1 MTQPPVAHEPRTSHA
16 VVIGASMAGM
26 LAARALAGHVERVT
40 VVERDR
46 LSDGVQPRRGV
57 PQGWQVHALVAR
69 GLLGLERLFPG
80 FGQDLQDAG
89 AVPVRLPG
97 DVLILG
103 RAGWIDRRAPGWLSL
118 SASRPLIEA
127 TVRRRLLELPG
138 VTILDGCE
146 ATALSASDD
155 GRVVRGLVLRGDDGA
170 ASVDADLVVDA
181 SGRGSRTPT
190 WLADLGSPAPDRT
203 RIDARIT
210 YASRFYRVPDGFAA
224 DWKGMMIFG
233 DRADNPRSGYLFPV
247 EGGRWVVGLIGARG
261 VHAATDENGYVAFA
275 RSLRSPVLA
284 EALAAAEPVSD
295 VHLHRGTSNQRWHY
309 EGMRRWPERLLVLG
323 DAAFAF
329 DPVYGQG
336 MTSAVLAAET
346 LDACLRTQR
355 RRRREGDLAGLGGR
369 FQRRLARRLAEPWLF
384 AVGEDLR
391 YPGTTGG
398 TAGPLRRTL
407 HRYQNRLEVA
417 ATHDPV
423 VTDVYVRALGM
434 LERPTAILRPHLVL
448 AAARSRP
455 SPGGDHVAPA
465 PAAAD
470 IGGVPA

>member
-1 MTQPPVAHEPRTSHA
+1 MTQPPVAHEPGTSHA
-16 VVIGASMAGM
+16 IVIGASMAGM
-26 LAARALAGHVERVT
+26 LAARVLAGHVERVT

-57 PQGWQVHALVAR
+57 PQGWQVHALLAR
-69 GLLGLERLFPG
+69 GLVGLERLFPG

-97 DVLILG
+97 DTLILG
-103 RAGWIDRRAPGWLSL
+103 RAGWVDRRAPGWLSL

-138 VTILDGCE
+138 VTILDGCA
-146 ATALSASDD
+146 ATALGASDD
-155 GRVVRGLVLRGDDGA
+155 GRVVRGLVLRGDDGTA
-170 ASVDADLVVDA
+170 FVDADLVVDA

-190 WLADLGSPAPDRT
+190 WLADLGSPIPDRT
-203 RIDARIT
+203 TIDAHIT

-247 EGGRWVVGLIGARG
+247 EDGRWVVGLIGARG
-261 VHAATDENGYVAFA
+261 VHAATDEDGYFAFA

-295 VHLHRGTSNQRWHY
+295 VHLHRGTNNQRWHY
-309 EGMRRWPERLLVLG
+309 ERLRRWPERLVVLG

-336 MTSAVLAAET
+336 MSSAVLAAEI

-355 RRRREGDLAGLGGR
+355 RRGRDGDLAGLGGR

-391 YPGTTGG
+391 FPGTTGG
-398 TAGPLRRTL
+398 TPGLLRRTL
-407 HRYQNRLEVA
+407 QRYQDRLEVA
-417 ATHDPV
+417 ATYDPV

-455 SPGGDHVAPA
+455 SPGEDHVAPA

-470 IGGVPA
+470 IGGVPS

>member
-1 MTQPPVAHEPRTSHA
+1 MTEAPVAREPGAGHA

-26 LAARALAGHVERVT
+26 LAARVLAGHVDRVT

-46 LSDGVQPRRGV
+46 LPAGVQPRRGV
-57 PQGWQVHALVAR
+57 PQGWQLHVLLAR
-69 GLLGLERLFPG
+69 GLVGLERLFPG
-80 FGQDLQDAG
+80 FGQDLRDAG

-97 DVLILG
+97 DVLVLG
-103 RAGWIDRRAPGWLSL
+103 RAGWVDRRAPGWPSL

-138 VTILDGCE
+138 VTVLDGCE
-146 ATALSASDD
+146 VTALGTSDD
-155 GRVVRGLVLRGDDGA
+155 GRVVRGLVLRRDDGA
-170 ASVDADLVVDA
+170 AFLDADLVVDA

-190 WLADLGSPAPDRT
+190 WLADLGSPVPDRT
-203 RIDARIT
+203 TVDARIT

-224 DWKGMMIFG
+224 DWRGLMIFG
-233 DRADNPRSGYLFPV
+233 DPVDNPRSGYLFPV
-247 EGGRWVVGLIGARG
+247 EDGRWVVGLIGARG
-261 VHAATDENGYVAFA
+261 VHAPTDEEGYTTYA
-275 RSLRSPVLA
+275 RSLRSAVLA

-309 EGMRRWPERLLVLG
+309 ERLRRWPERLLVLG
-323 DAAFAF
+323 DAACAF

-336 MTSAVLAAET
+336 MSSAVLAAET
-346 LDACLRTQR
+346 LDACLRDQR
-355 RRRREGDLAGLGGR
+355 RRRREGDLTGLGCR

-391 YPGTTGG
+391 FPGTTGG
-398 TAGPLRRTL
+398 TAGLLRRTL
-407 HRYQNRLEVA
+407 QRYQDRLEVA
-417 ATHDPV
+417 ATYDPV

-434 LERPTAILRPHLVL
+434 LERPTAIFRPHLVL

-455 SPGGDHVAPA
+455 TRGEDLPAPT
-465 PAAAD
+465 PAAA
-470 IGGVPA
+470 GVESVPA

>member
-1 MTQPPVAHEPRTSHA
+1 MTDAPAVGAARTGHA
-16 VVIGASMAGM
+16 VVVGAGMAGL
-26 LAARALAGHVERVT
+26 LAAGVLAGHVDRVT

-46 LSDGVQPRRGV
+46 LPDGAQPRRGV
-57 PQGWQVHALVAR
+57 PQGWQVHALLAR
-69 GLLGLERLFPG
+69 GLVGLERLFPG
-80 FGQDLQDAG
+80 FGRDLQGAG

-97 DVLILG
+97 DVLVLG

-138 VTILDGCE
+138 VTVVDGCE
-146 ATALSASDD
+146 VTALRASDD
-155 GRVVRGLVLRGDDGA
+155 GRGVRGVVVRGDDGP
-170 ASVDADLVVDA
+170 VPIEADLVVDA
-181 SGRGSRTPT
+181 SGRGTRTPT
-190 WLADLGSPAPDRT
+190 WLAGLGGPVPDRT
-203 RIDARIT
+203 TVDARIT

-224 DWKGMMIFG
+224 DWRGLILFG
-233 DRADNPRSGYLFPV
+233 DQVDNPRTGYLYPV

-261 VHAATDENGYVAFA
+261 VHAATDDAGFTAYA
-275 RSLRSPVLA
+275 RRLRSPVLA
-284 EALAAAEPVSD
+284 EAIAAAEPLSD

-309 EGMRRWPERLLVLG
+309 ERLRRWPERLVVLG
-323 DAAFAF
+323 DAACAF

-336 MTSAVLAAET
+336 MSSAVVAAEL
-346 LDACLRTQR
+346 LDASLRAR
-355 RRRREGDLAGLGGR
+355 RPRGDLRGLGSR

-391 YPGTTGG
+391 FPGTTGG

-407 HRYQNRLEVA
+407 QWYQDRLEVA
-417 ATHDPV
+417 ATYDPV

-434 LERPTAILRPHLVL
+434 LERPTALLRPHLVR

-455 SPGGDHVAPA
+455 SRGDVVPGP
-465 PAAAD
+465 
-470 IGGVPA
+470 VPRG